1 MVGNNIIMDY
11 QELYNV
17 AMGFVM
23 LLGGWFMRIIW
34 DSLNKLQDADK
45 DLAEK
50 LGKIEVLVAGE
61 YVKKDEFNVVMLRLF
76 EKLDH
81 IESKIDNKAD
91 K

>member
-1 MVGNNIIMDY
+1 MDY

-34 DSLNKLQDADK
+34 DSLNKLQEADK
-45 DLAEK
+45 DLADK
-50 LGKIEVLVAGE
+50 LSKIEVLVAGE
-61 YVKKDEFNVVMLRLF
+61 YVKKDEFSQAMLRLF

-81 IESKIDNKAD
+81 IEAKIDSKAD

>member
-1 MVGNNIIMDY
+1 MDY

-34 DSLNKLQDADK
+34 DSLNKLQEADK
-45 DLAEK
+45 DLADK
-50 LGKIEVLVAGE
+50 LSKIEVLVAGE
-61 YVKKDEFNVVMLRLF
+61 YVKKDEFSQTMLRLF

-81 IESKIDNKAD
+81 IESKIDSKAD

>member
-1 MVGNNIIMDY
+1 MDY

-34 DSLNKLQDADK
+34 DSLNKLQEADK
-45 DLAEK
+45 DLADK

-61 YVKKDEFNVVMLRLF
+61 YVKKDEFNNIMLRLF

-81 IESKIDNKAD
+81 IEEKIDRKVD

>member
-1 MVGNNIIMDY
+1 MDY

-34 DSLNKLQDADK
+34 DSLNKLQEADK
-45 DLAEK
+45 DLADK
-50 LGKIEVLVAGE
+50 LSKIEVLVAGE
-61 YVKKDEFNVVMLRLF
+61 YVKKEEFNSIMLRVF

-81 IESKIDNKAD
+81 IEEKIDKKVD
-91 K
+91 R

>member
-1 MVGNNIIMDY
+1 MDY